1 MRHKPKRRD
10 HDDYSVARSPRSPQS
25 PRPQKP
31 TTSITTLWCALGLVV
46 ATFCF
51 LVWRLE
57 ADPPPRTSKLP
68 PKSTRPAPPRAVVTA
83 VTAAATVVTPAA
95 AVAAATTVVTPAAAA
110 RAAANLCAPSA
121 WRNGTDLKGGDL
133 PNGFVE
139 AATAAEC
146 CGKCAARGNC
156 VAWTLAE
163 GCWLKGARSAASPN
177 AKLVSGFI
185 AGRVGVDAAA
195 LKKLRAPAWVGTT
208 PQEKRRA
215 RTAPFACRGDR
226 ATALD
231 GERHLYAAAPAADW
245 SEAYPL
251 GNGALGALLG
261 GEPWIGGVAL
271 AEESLYETRTKVEK
285 AHAAARAAGD
295 AKRAERAKAG
305 KATPDDARWARRPKT
320 PRDAFASARAALLD
334 GDVAEAHEQ
343 SRWLDGGPVASFMGL
358 ATLRFVVGGDAAG
371 APRPPEPPRDPK
383 KKRPPRSL
391 AAELALVARSDAVR
405 GYARSLDVRDAVFEA
420 SFEARN
426 ETRRLRAFA
435 SRPDAVLALRFDC
448 AGPDGACAAVEFGL
462 DRAGAGDAA
471 ALPAGGGSSDVVL
484 LASAPAGDDLAWAA
498 CAVAVGAAPAAVAPD
513 LDPSL
518 LARVFGAE
526 TPPRTATRRGEAV
539 VVLVAGATS
548 YDGADPR
555 ETCVARLA
563 GAARR
568 GWDDLRGRHVA
579 DFRAAAGKA
588 TLRLADAA
596 EPRGRPTA
604 ERVERLGAPCGNGT
618 APATAPKL
626 LSLAFAYGR
635 YLLASSSRRGGLP
648 ANLQGVWADGAFF
661 GVPARFGNVPI
672 FFLL

>member
-1 MRHKPKRRD
+1 MKLSAVAPPKPPPATASAGTGAASRFA
-10 HDDYSVARSPRSPQS
+10 H
-25 PRPQKP
+25 
-31 TTSITTLWCALGLVV
+31 
-46 ATFCF
+46 ATF
-51 LVWRLE
+51 
-57 ADPPPRTSKLP
+57 A
-68 PKSTRPAPPRAVVTA
+68 
-83 VTAAATVVTPAA
+83 
-95 AVAAATTVVTPAAAA
+95 
-110 RAAANLCAPSA
+110 
-121 WRNGTDLKGGDL
+121 
-133 PNGFVE
+133 
-139 AATAAEC
+139 
-146 CGKCAARGNC
+146 
-156 VAWTLAE
+156 
-163 GCWLKGARSAASPN
+163 
-177 AKLVSGFI
+177 
-185 AGRVGVDAAA
+185 
-195 LKKLRAPAWVGTT
+195 
-208 PQEKRRA
+208 
-215 RTAPFACRGDR
+215 
-226 ATALD
+226 
-231 GERHLYAAAPAADW
+231 
-245 SEAYPL
+245 
-251 GNGALGALLG
+251 
-261 GEPWIGGVAL
+261 
-271 AEESLYETRTKVEK
+271 
-285 AHAAARAAGD
+285 
-295 AKRAERAKAG
+295 
-305 KATPDDARWARRPKT
+305 KATP
-320 PRDAFASARAALLD
+320 S
-334 GDVAEAHEQ
+334 
-343 SRWLDGGPVASFMGL
+343 
-358 ATLRFVVGGDAAG
+358 DAAWG
-371 APRPPEPPRDPK
+371 LPRVTSLDTRPPEPPRDPK
-383 KKRPPRSL
+383 KRRPPRSL

-484 LASAPAGDDLAWAA
+484 LASGPAGDDLAWAA

-539 VVLVAGATS
+539 VLLVAGATS

-579 DFRAAAGKA
+579 DFRAAAGRA

-661 GVPARFGNVPI
+661 GVPARFSEHTHRFSPLGLAASWNGDYHLNINLQMTYWAAWSANVGEAAAPLLDFLEGLAAAGAETASEWYGAPGWVAHGYTDLWRDARALGENKWALCATCGAWAALALSEASEHAPGDAAKLNAAARVLGGALDFFEGYLLPVAAGDAGKLGLPSAPALLSGPSTSPENSYRLNGSAASLRGAAKARDDWGFVALSPAVDVAVLHRLATAWPSSPHCQARRHCHRQDRCHLVSHHRRNQRRI
-672 FFLL
+672 HPAERWHLQACFRTGRSYHKRHHHHCLQLMQMTNIRLKRSLIQYFLLKRQR